1 MKVNQIVSEHKKG
14 VLAKKYT
21 TKTKGAVPVYG
32 PDSKD
37 AKLKPVKPVGT
48 NEAIT
53 VQPMPGASQVVSDGK
68 PIATTDAATAQTI
81 AQAAE
86 KGQFNPTDGTE
97 KPVPEAGGED
107 KDSGYVGGD
116 ATDDFVQDIT
126 MDTDEG
132 IFDAPTNPQIEA
144 LKAMLA
150 DPRYASNPMA
160 KAQLEKRLKIAQDR
174 ASLDQGQAM
183 GAGGAPKPVLDP
195 DAFSKAN
202 PNFKETQSAVY
213 PSRNAGTPAADQA
226 AAAAQE
232 PAKPVQSAV
241 YPSRNKVQE
250 TADDVLLDKMLTI
263 AGLR

>member
-21 TKTKGAVPVYG
+21 TKTKGTVPVYG

-68 PIATTDAATAQTI
+68 PIATTDAATAQAI

-86 KGQFNPTDGTE
+86 KGQFNPTDGTD
-97 KPVPEAGGED
+97 KPVPEAGGGED
-107 KDSGYVGGD
+107 DEYADSGYVGGD

-150 DPRYASNPMA
+150 DPRYASNPIA

-174 ASLDQGQAM
+174 ASMDQGQAM
-183 GAGGAPKPVLDP
+183 GASGQPKSVLDP

-202 PNFKETQSAVY
+202 PSFKEVQSPY
-213 PSRNAGTPAADQA
+213 PSRNETD
-226 AAAAQE
+226 
-232 PAKPVQSAV
+232 PAKIAANAAV
-241 YPSRNKVQE
+241 RPGTANPGMPSRSKIQE
-250 TADDVLLDKMLTI
+250 ADDILLDKMLTI
-263 AGLR
+263 SKLR

>member
-97 KPVPEAGGED
+97 KPVGET
-107 KDSGYVGGD
+107 GNEPVGGD
-116 ATDDFVQDIT
+116 PTDDFIQDVT
-126 MDTDEG
+126 LDDG

-195 DAFSKAN
+195 EAFSKAN

-213 PSRNAGTPAADQA
+213 PSRNPGTPAADQA
-226 AAAAQE
+226 AQQDAS
-232 PAKPVQSAV
+232 KPVQSAV

>member
-48 NEAIT
+48 NEAIE
-53 VQPMPGASQVVSDGK
+53 VKPMPGASQVVADGK

-97 KPVPEAGGED
+97 KPALETNDDTGP
-107 KDSGYVGGD
+107 VGGD
-116 ATDDFVQDIT
+116 PTDNFIQDVSAE
-126 MDTDEG
+126 EG

-226 AAAAQE
+226 AQQDAS
-232 PAKPVQSAV
+232 KPVQSAV